1 MMKKFMM
8 ALIAAAIIFPA
19 AVFAQEPEEIPAPVP
34 EYATVT
40 LEQAKEYAQQ
50 HDLDLKAAQDNI
62 TKCQYAVY
70 QEKQTKKNYE
80 KNPEVA
86 SVGQYLYLN
95 GYMLRTAEMQM
106 RMAERA
112 VIQKEYLLSMN
123 VEKAFYGY
131 LNENNKYDLAQK
143 SLENA
148 KQQRDE
154 AKIKL
159 DQGSIAQLEYQ
170 SYELAVSGAQM
181 KRNNAERSKDYALE
195 TLKNTITFPADGTL
209 KVTGEFTTYPMD
221 EVSLEEA
228 IKRSGNN
235 IDMVNLQESFENEGD
250 KFDAYSRFYFPN
262 SFDFRQ
268 QKAAYA
274 AAEANY
280 QKSVNAKRL
289 EIINSYNTMLSA
301 YENLDYMRQSVTLQE
316 QQLKAS
322 KLRYEMGMVTTSDY
336 IKETISFDDLK
347 NSLSDAE
354 LNARLASLNY
364 HATYSYENSIVK
376 EATDAE

>member
-1 MMKKFMM
+1 MKKFIM
-8 ALIAAAIIFPA
+8 ALAAVLFILPA
-19 AVFAQEPEEIPAPVP
+19 AVFAEEAAEPTPAP
-34 EYATVT
+34 ESATVT
-40 LEQAKEYAQQ
+40 LDQAKEYAKQ

-62 TKCQYAVY
+62 TKCKYAIY

-80 KNPEVA
+80 KNPEVS

-112 VIQKEYLLSMN
+112 VVQKEYILNMN
-123 VEKAFYGY
+123 VEKSFYGY

-154 AKIKL
+154 AKVKL

-181 KRNNAERSKDYALE
+181 KFNNALRSRDYALE
-195 TLKNTITFPADGTL
+195 SLKNTMTFPANGTL
-209 KVTGEFTTYPMD
+209 RVTGEFTTYPMD
-221 EVSLEEA
+221 DMPLDEALERNA
-228 IKRSGNN
+228 NN
-235 IDMVNLQESFENEGD
+235 IDMVNLKESFENEAD

-262 SFDFRQ
+262 SFDFQQ
-268 QKAAYA
+268 QKAVYA
-274 AAEANY
+274 AAESNY

-289 EIINSYNTMLSA
+289 EVINTYNTMVSA
-301 YENLDYMRQSVTLQE
+301 YENLDYMQQSVALQE

-347 NSLSDAE
+347 NSYSDAE

-364 HATYSYENSIVK
+364 HATYSYENPITK
-376 EATDAE
+376 EAENAE